1 MNKVSF
7 QNETSFYMKDVLIF
21 RLDYNSKDFNQILN
35 QIRALPNRSYKAID
49 DGTKLPDPR
58 WIVPIND
65 SNLEQIV
72 PILEQYKFDM
82 DKSVDEIIAAYID
95 KNKDRVEMF
104 HQSKAED
111 VEAELSIPSI
121 KGELRPF
128 QKAGIVYA
136 TKAKRTFIA
145 DEMGLGKTVQ
155 AIATAEH
162 NQAFPVLV
170 ICPASLKFNWFNEI
184 EKWTGK
190 RSMILNGGKNKYNS
204 PNSHYVIINYDILEK
219 HNDYIQSKAWQ
230 CVVVDESHYVK
241 NYRAK
246 RTRAV
251 KEIAKNAQF
260 VFLLTGTPV
269 LNRPN
274 EIISQLEI
282 LKRLDDFGGFW
293 NFVRKYCNAR
303 REQFGWNFSG
313 AAHLD
318 ELNEKM
324 RQRCYIRRQ
333 KKNVLKELPD
343 KQRIHIPVEI
353 SNMTEYKRA
362 QNSFIDWLEN
372 FIANDQ
378 NFLKSVEHL
387 SDSERKAQIKA
398 HVTDKSHRAQRAEQ
412 IVQLEYLKQL
422 SAIGKMNA
430 TIEWIRDFIETGEKL
445 VVFATHR
452 NIQQQLYQEFKD
464 ISVTITGD
472 DTAKHRQ
479 ESVDKFQT
487 SEDTRLIICSLKAG
501 GVGITLT
508 ESSNVLFIEYGWTPA
523 DHDQAEDRCHR
534 IGQKDSVTCYYLTGL
549 GTVDEDIYELIEQK
563 RQIVANV
570 TEGGQAVQLKILNE
584 LISRL
589 LKVKNNQS
597 IRNNPDYEQYEVME
611 SGDLPF

>member
-1 MNKVSF
+1 MNKINF
-7 QNETSFYMKDVLIF
+7 ENETSFYRKDVFVF
-21 RLDYNSKDFNQILN
+21 RLDTNSKDFSKLLN
-35 QIRALPNRSYKAID
+35 HIRSLPNRSYKATDEIN
-49 DGTKLPDPR
+49 KLPDPR

-65 SNLEQIV
+65 GNLEQIV
-72 PILEQYKFDM
+72 PLMEQYHFGV
-82 DKSVDEIIAAYID
+82 DKSVDDVIAVYID
-95 KNKDRVEMF
+95 KQKHRIEMF
-104 HQSKAED
+104 NHSKAED
-111 VEAELSIPSI
+111 IESELNIPSI
-121 KGELRPF
+121 KCELRPF
-128 QKAGIVYA
+128 QKAGVLYA
-136 TKAKRTFIA
+136 TKSKRTFIA

-155 AIATAEH
+155 AIAVAEY

-184 EKWTGK
+184 LKWTGQQ
-190 RSMILNGGKNKYNS
+190 SMILNGGKVKYND
-204 PNSHYVIINYDILEK
+204 PNSKYVITNYDILEK
-219 HNDYIQSKAWQ
+219 HDEYLKSRIWNCI
-230 CVVVDESHYVK
+230 VVDESHYVK
-241 NYRAK
+241 NYKTK

-251 KEIAKNAQF
+251 KEITKDVPF
-260 VFLLTGTPV
+260 VLLLTGTPV

-313 AAHLD
+313 SAHLD

-353 SNMTEYKRA
+353 SNLTEYKRA

-372 FIANDQ
+372 FVANDQ
-378 NFLKSVEHL
+378 KFLDSIKDMDEDVRKSAI
-387 SDSERKAQIKA
+387 RA

-422 SAIGKMNA
+422 SAVGKMNA
-430 TIEWIRDFIETGEKL
+430 VIEWISDFLETGEKL
-445 VVFATHR
+445 VIFATHR
-452 NIQQQLYQEFKD
+452 NIHEQLHQEFKD

-472 DTAKHRQ
+472 DSSVNRQ
-479 ESVDKFQT
+479 KSVDKFQT
-487 SEDTRLIICSLKAG
+487 DENTRLIICSLKAG

-508 ESSNVLFIEYGWTPA
+508 ESSNVVFVEYGWTPA
-523 DHDQAEDRCHR
+523 DHDQAEDRLHR
-534 IGQKDSVTCYYLTGL
+534 IGQKDSVMCYYFTGL

-563 RQIVANV
+563 RQIVDNV
-570 TEGGQAVQLKILNE
+570 TEGGQAVELKMMNE

-589 LKVKNNQS
+589 LNIRKKQP
-597 IRNNPDYEQYEVME
+597 IRNNPNYEQFEMLN
-611 SGDLPF
+611 GDLPF